1 MRQPIHMPSSA
12 VAQVIH
18 EVDSNGDGSVSL
30 NEFIK
35 WYATTWED
43 PVASDDEDC
52 EAA

>member
-1 MRQPIHMPSSA
+1 MSSA
-12 VAQVIH
+12 WQVIK

-43 PVASDDEDC
+43 PVDSEEEEDS
-52 EAA
+52 AA